1 MVRQNETKQ
10 VSHHIAPA
18 QPKLWDAHG
27 GDDVLAPAG
36 AAGALRRGRERGGAA
51 ARLRLLC
58 RVFPPPTL
66 SRLK

>member
-1 MVRQNETKQ
+1 MGPGGARG
-10 VSHHIAPA
+10 
-18 QPKLWDAHG
+18 LRDAHG

-36 AAGALRRGRERGGAA
+36 AAGALRGRERAA
-51 ARLRLLC
+51 AVRLRLLC